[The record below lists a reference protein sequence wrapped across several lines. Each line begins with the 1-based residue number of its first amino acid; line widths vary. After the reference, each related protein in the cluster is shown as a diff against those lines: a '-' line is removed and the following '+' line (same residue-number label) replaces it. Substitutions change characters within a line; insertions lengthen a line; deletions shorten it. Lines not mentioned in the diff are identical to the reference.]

1 MDDKQELVELMIG
14 YQAADRTAA
23 EQLAAKVYPMLHRF
37 YSSLGEYERADDL
50 AQECWIRLH
59 KARHSYRP
67 PEPVL
72 PWVFAIARHTRVDQF
87 RKRARSSGREVA
99 MEAGADFAAPAPEAE
114 PTVLPLLEQL
124 PASQKEVLLML
135 KVTGMSL
142 EEVAR
147 ATASTVGSVKQKAHR
162 AYETLRRLMGEK
174 S

>member
-1 MDDKQELVELMIG
+1 MIG
-14 YQAADRTAA
+14 YQAANRTAA
-23 EQLAAKVYPMLHRF
+23 ELLAAKVYPMLHRF

-87 RKRARSSGREVA
+87 RKQARSSGREVA
-99 MEAGADFAAPAPEAE
+99 MEVGADFAAPAPEAE

-124 PASQKEVLLML
+124 PTSQKEVLLLL

-147 ATASTVGSVKQKAHR
+147 ATASTVGSVNPDFSQIYGKKPR
-162 AYETLRRLMGEK
+162 SMG
-174 S
+174 

>member
-1 MDDKQELVELMIG
+1 MVIVSEGDVG
-14 YQAADRTAA
+14 GVA
-23 EQLAAKVYPMLHRF
+23 
-37 YSSLGEYERADDL
+37 
-50 AQECWIRLH
+50 C
-59 KARHSYRP
+59 
-67 PEPVL
+67 PV
-72 PWVFAIARHTRVDQF
+72 PCGVMGHAG
-87 RKRARSSGREVA
+87 RSSGREVA
-99 MEAGADFAAPAPEAE
+99 MEARADFVAPAPEAE

-124 PASQKEVLLML
+124 PSSQKEVLLML